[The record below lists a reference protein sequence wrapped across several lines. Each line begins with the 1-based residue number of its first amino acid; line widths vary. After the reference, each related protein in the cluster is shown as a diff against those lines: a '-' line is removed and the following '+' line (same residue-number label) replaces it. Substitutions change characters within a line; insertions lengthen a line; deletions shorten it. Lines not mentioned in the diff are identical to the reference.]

1 MSDPASEPPTLDIAV
16 VAELVEMTGDPEF
29 VRSLMDEFVVD
40 AGGLVDSI
48 STSAGDLPAGRG
60 AVRADAHRL
69 KSSAAI
75 VGASALAEHAGRL
88 ETAADSSGTTDDDG
102 VRLLAEGVVASASD
116 AFAAIDRYK
125 PGPLDRNGGQRPR

>member
-1 MSDPASEPPTLDIAV
+1 MSDAASEPPTLDIAV

-40 AGGLVDSI
+40 AGRLVDSI
-48 STSAGDLPAGRG
+48 SASAGDLPAGRG

-75 VGASALAEHAGRL
+75 VGAVALAEQAARL
-88 ETAADSSGTTDDDG
+88 ETATDLSGSTDDDG
-102 VRLLAEGVVASASD
+102 LRLLAQGVAAAARE
-116 AFAAIDRYK
+116 AFAAIDQHK
-125 PGPLDRNGGQRPR
+125 PGPLDHGSGQPPS